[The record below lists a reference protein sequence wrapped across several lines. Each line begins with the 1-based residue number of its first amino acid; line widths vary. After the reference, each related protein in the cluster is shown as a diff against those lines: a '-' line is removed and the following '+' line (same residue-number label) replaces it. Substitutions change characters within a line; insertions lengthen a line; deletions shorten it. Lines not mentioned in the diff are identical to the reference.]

1 VTDAS
6 LFVRRGRAG
15 RRILGVALAS
25 AALSS
30 CAVGPDYTPPP
41 APDVTRFTRETT
53 ASPGNGQSFARGA
66 EVAQQWWKAYGS
78 KALDALV
85 EEALAQSPTLEAAD
99 AAIRAAE
106 ASVRAQEGAFFPQV
120 SGTSTSTRSISSQL
134 ATSSASQTP
143 YNLFTKQLSVSFTP
157 DIWGANARAVES
169 LEARAESA
177 RLQLEAARLTLAA
190 NVVTAAVEEAS
201 LRGQIATTQRLIAL
215 QQEHLSLLALQHS
228 LGAASGLD
236 LSSQQAALAQ
246 TRQTLPGLEK
256 QLAIQRDRL
265 TALVGRYPSREIEE
279 TFDLSKLTLPKDIPL
294 RLPAQVVEKRPD
306 IRQAA
311 SDVHGA
317 SADVG
322 VAVAARLPDVT
333 LTADTGTSAL
343 KLAQLFTPGTGFYTL
358 AGTVSQPIFEGM
370 TLLNRQRAAEARLD
384 EAKAR
389 YRETVIE
396 AFQNV
401 ADSLRAL
408 QADARSV
415 RDARLA
421 EAASRRFLDQTR
433 AQRKY
438 GGVSQLDVLN
448 AQQSYLSA
456 SMARVR
462 AEAARL
468 SNAAAFFTAIGG

>member
-1 VTDAS
+1 MTDAGS
-6 LFVRRGRAG
+6 VLLGGGARSRLLAIAFVG
-15 RRILGVALAS
+15 

-41 APDVTRFTRETT
+41 APDVTRFTREKT
-53 ASPGNGQSFARGA
+53 ASPGNGQSFAQGA
-66 EVAQQWWKAYGS
+66 EVAPQWWKAYGS

-120 SGTSTSTRSISSQL
+120 SGTFTSTRSISSQL

-143 YNLFTKQLSVSFTP
+143 YNLFNKQLSVSFTP

-169 LEARAESA
+169 LEAQAERA

-246 TRQTLPGLEK
+246 TRQTLPGLEM

-265 TALVGRYPSREIEE
+265 TALVGRYPSQEVDQI
-279 TFDLSKLTLPKDIPL
+279 FDLSKLTLPKDIPL

-333 LTADTGTSAL
+333 LTANTGTSAQ

-389 YRETVIE
+389 YRETVVG
-396 AFQNV
+396 AFQ
-401 ADSLRAL
+401 
-408 QADARSV
+408 
-415 RDARLA
+415 
-421 EAASRRFLDQTR
+421 SR
-433 AQRKY
+433 
-438 GGVSQLDVLN
+438 G
-448 AQQSYLSA
+448 
-456 SMARVR
+456 
-462 AEAARL
+462 
-468 SNAAAFFTAIGG
+468 

>member
-1 VTDAS
+1 MTDAS
-6 LFVRRGRAG
+6 PVIRRRRAG
-15 RRILGVALAS
+15 RRILGGALTS
-25 AALSS
+25 AALAS
-30 CAVGPDYTPPP
+30 CAVGPDYTPAP
-41 APDVTRFTRETT
+41 APGVTGFTREKT
-53 ASPGNGQSFARGA
+53 ASPGNGQSFTQGA
-66 EVAQQWWKAYGS
+66 EVAPQWWKAYRS

-85 EEALAQSPTLEAAD
+85 EEALGKSPTLEAAD

-120 SGTSTSTRSISSQL
+120 SGTSTSTRSVSSQL
-134 ATSSASQTP
+134 ATSSTNQTP

-169 LEARAESA
+169 LEARAERA
-177 RLQLEAARLTLAA
+177 RLQLEAARLTLAG

-201 LRGQIATTQRLIAL
+201 LRGQIAMTQRLIAL
-215 QQEHLSLLALQHS
+215 QQEHLSLLTLQHS

-246 TRQTLPGLEK
+246 TRQTLPGLEN

-265 TALVGRYPSREIEE
+265 TALVGRYPSQEVEE
-279 TFDLSKLTLPKDIPL
+279 TFTLSKLTLPKDIPL

-311 SDVHGA
+311 ADVHG
-317 SADVG
+317 ADVG

-343 KLAQLFTPGTGFYTL
+343 KLAQLFMPGTGFYTL

-370 TLLNRQRAAEARLD
+370 TLLNRQRAAEALLD
-384 EAKAR
+384 GAKAR
-389 YRETVIE
+389 YRQTVIE

-438 GGVSQLDVLN
+438 GGVSQLIVVI

-468 SNAAAFFTAIGG
+468 SDATAFFTAIGG

>member
-1 VTDAS
+1 MTDVRSSA
-6 LFVRRGRAG
+6 RRGIAKPRL
-15 RRILGVALAS
+15 LGAALAS

-30 CAVGPDYTPPP
+30 CAVGPDYTPAP

-53 ASPGNGQSFARGA
+53 ASPGNGQSFAQGA
-66 EVAQQWWKAYGS
+66 EVAPQWWKAYGS
-78 KALDALV
+78 RSLYALV
-85 EEALAQSPTLEAAD
+85 EEALAKSPTLEAAE
-99 AAIRAAE
+99 AAIRAAN
-106 ASVRAQEGAFFPQV
+106 STVSAQEGAFFPQV
-120 SGTSTSTRSISSQL
+120 SGLSNSSRSSSGG
-134 ATSSASQTP
+134 AAPT
-143 YNLFTKQLSVSFTP
+143 NLFSKQLNASFTP
-157 DIWGANARAVES
+157 DIWGANARAIES
-169 LEARAESA
+169 LEAQAERA
-177 RLQLEAARLTLAA
+177 RLQLEAVRLTLAHD
-190 NVVTAAVEEAS
+190 VVAAAIEEAS
-201 LRGQIATTQRLIAL
+201 LRGQIAMTQELVAI
-215 QQEHLSLLALQHS
+215 QQENLSLLMLQHS
-228 LGAASGLD
+228 HGAASGLD

-246 TRQTLPGLEK
+246 TRQSLPGLER
-256 QLAIQRDRL
+256 QLAVQRNRL
-265 TALVGRYPSREIEE
+265 TALTGRYPSQEIDE
-279 TFDLSKLTLPKDIPL
+279 TFALSKLKLPEDMPL

-311 SDVHGA
+311 TDVHGA

-322 VAVAARLPDVT
+322 VAVAARLPNVT
-333 LTADTGTSAL
+333 LSADTGASAL

-389 YRETVIE
+389 YRETVVG

-433 AQRKY
+433 TQRRY
-438 GGVSQLDVLN
+438 GGVSQLTVLT

-468 SNAAAFFTAIGG
+468 SDAAAFFTAIGG